1 MLTQGRFDLFCRAV
15 TDFGVEHV
23 VLLQDGRE
31 IFRRDWKP
39 EERQLQYSV
48 SKSFTGTAVGFALE
62 EGRLT
67 LDDPVIS
74 FFPDELPA
82 VIPDNLKL
90 LRVRHLL
97 TMQTGH
103 PTPWLM
109 GFQRKTMK
117 ERDWVRFALNRP
129 VPERPGTVFCYSNLG
144 PYLMGVIL
152 ERLTGMSLTDY
163 LMPRLF
169 EPLGIP
175 HPAWDKDPLGQTFGA
190 GGLYLTTTELARFG
204 QLYLQRG
211 LWEGRQVIPASW
223 IRLVERTEVTS
234 EDGES
239 YSLLFWRGRH
249 DSLCAVGRYGQYCV
263 IVPEKNLV
271 VAMNSMDEED
281 SHLLEYVWSYLYGE
295 L

>member
-1 MLTQGRFDLFCRAV
+1 
-15 TDFGVEHV
+15 
-23 VLLQDGRE
+23 
-31 IFRRDWKP
+31 
-39 EERQLQYSV
+39 
-48 SKSFTGTAVGFALE
+48 
-62 EGRLT
+62 
-67 LDDPVIS
+67 
-74 FFPDELPA
+74 
-82 VIPDNLKL
+82 

-109 GFQRKTMK
+109 GVQRKTMK
-117 ERDWVRFALNRP
+117 ERDWVRFALSRP

-169 EPLGIP
+169 EQLGIP

-204 QLYLQRG
+204 QTYLQRG